1 MRTLLAGALC
11 VVALGIDGLKSG
23 MTMGTGV
30 IQAKAG

>member
-1 MRTLLAGALC
+1 MKGAPGVIAL
-11 VVALGIDGLKSG
+11 ALGIDGLKSG

>member
-1 MRTLLAGALC
+1 MKRLPAVIAL
-11 VVALGIDGLKSG
+11 ALGIDGVKSG